1 MALKM
6 PRLTVT
12 YAEIIEI
19 MRDLASMQTRLS
31 QIILLNFISQGLLI
45 FHKMRRDVF
54 GLLS

>member
-31 QIILLNFISQGLLI
+31 QIILLNFVSLI
-45 FHKMRRDVF
+45 T
-54 GLLS
+54 